1 MENRI
6 FDKKHVIISRIQEE
20 DLNSFL
26 LDLDIGEDGQPYYPL
41 NEFANSIMNAIPE
54 YVFAQY
60 ENPDIPQNDA
70 VEKIRQAAKSL
81 YRIND
86 FEIMRKWYLA
96 NDETVQKDIEKMSAY
111 SRGEFGEILLH
122 LLLREF
128 KGTIPLVS
136 KVYFKDSAGVPAHGF
151 DAVHIS
157 PNEKILWL
165 GESKLYTAATDG
177 LGALVKDLSE
187 HFTRD
192 FLDEQFIIIKKNLE
206 NNSIPCR
213 FAKKIKL
220 ICI

>member
-70 VEKIRQAAKSL
+70 VEKIRQAAKSI

-157 PNEKILWL
+157 QIKKSCGLAKVN
-165 GESKLYTAATDG
+165 YTQLQLMA
-177 LGALVKDLSE
+177 SE
-187 HFTRD
+187 H
-192 FLDEQFIIIKKNLE
+192 
-206 NNSIPCR
+206 
-213 FAKKIKL
+213 
-220 ICI
+220 